1 MRHRYLTVPYNE
13 KGIQEYNNGVEE
25 SENLY
30 TVELPED
37 EFIALVKS
45 FGLINKECDLLI
57 DDCES
62 ESINGD
68 HLIKCQDII
77 ANVKERIPVFAKALD
92 MAIDN
97 KTLLA
102 LDF

>member
-13 KGIQEYNNGVEE
+13 KGIQEYNNGVEA

-37 EFIALVKS
+37 EFLTLVKS

-57 DDCES
+57 DDHES
-62 ESINGD
+62 ETID
-68 HLIKCQDII
+68 CHHLIKCQGII
-77 ANVKERIPVFAKALD
+77 ANVKESIPVFVKALN
-92 MAIDN
+92 MAIDK